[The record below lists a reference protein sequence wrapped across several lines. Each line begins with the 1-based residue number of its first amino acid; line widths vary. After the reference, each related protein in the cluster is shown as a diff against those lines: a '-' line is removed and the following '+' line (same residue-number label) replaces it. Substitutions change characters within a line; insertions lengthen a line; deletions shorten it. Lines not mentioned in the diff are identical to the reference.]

1 VDVDYKDLMLKKRTI
16 VQSTNELNSL
26 LTNVRV
32 SDGDILMQSD
42 EYIQLGCD
50 LKDLLSFTRILA
62 SAVDIKNCFV
72 LFTAE
77 VSITYMTAEGAD
89 ALIHWAASLPEGR
102 HLSKH
107 SSTILTKP

>member
-16 VQSTNELNSL
+16 VQATNELNSL

-50 LKDLLSFTRILA
+50 LKDLPSFTRILA
-62 SAVDIKNCFV
+62 SAVDIENCSV

-77 VSITYMTAEGAD
+77 VSITYMTVDCAD
-89 ALIHWAASLPEGR
+89 ALIQWAALLPEGK
-102 HLSKH
+102 HLF
-107 SSTILTKP
+107 